1 MVRKIQ
7 LMINYNK
14 EIYIY
19 IIIEFQIY
27 LMNVFSKPIND
38 TDATNKLVNTNTN
51 NTNKVFIKKEDI
63 LNYKDWEKSDTE
75 LSAYTLKDLKPI
87 CKYYKLRCSGK
98 KKDIIDRIEDF
109 FKKTIY
115 SIKIQ
120 SFWRRK
126 IVLLNNNLRGP
137 ALYNRIICANEVDF
151 NTLEPL
157 SEIDNNSFFSYIE
170 NVNNNEYIWGFNFY
184 SIIELLNNQ
193 SIPKNPFNRSE
204 LSKENINNILR
215 LFRINN
221 ILFPKKII
229 NTNDDFNLHTLNIPD
244 EYNIIGLS
252 YGYYRPKCFNKS
264 LIKSVFNRSLYINI
278 CKKRTSNID
287 ERIRAL
293 FYTFDSYGN
302 YTTTDWFYQLDFNKL
317 VTFYKQLFSIWNNS
331 RNSII
336 PTNIKRKICVLF
348 DPFQALFRGTIIYNR
363 NDHDKS
369 MFTMRV
375 AVVTIIENMIY
386 ASIDEE
392 YSKLG
397 VLHCL
402 TAFTIVSHPART
414 TLPWLWES
422 VQ

>member
-1 MVRKIQ
+1 
-7 LMINYNK
+7 
-14 EIYIY
+14 
-19 IIIEFQIY
+19 
-27 LMNVFSKPIND
+27 MNIFSKPIND
-38 TDATNKLVNTNTN
+38 TNTDNKIVTNNNS

-63 LNYKDWEKSDTE
+63 LNYKDWKKSDKK
-75 LSAYTLKDLKPI
+75 LSSYTLKDLKPI

-98 KKDIIDRIEDF
+98 KKEIIDRIEDF

-126 IVLLNNNLRGP
+126 IVLLNNKLRGP
-137 ALYNRIICANEVDF
+137 ALNNRDICANQVDF

-157 SEIDNNSFFSYIE
+157 SEIDNNNFFSYIE
-170 NVNNNEYIWGFNFY
+170 KVNNNQYIWGFNFY

-193 SIPKNPFNRSE
+193 NIPKNPFNRSE
-204 LSKENINNILR
+204 LNKENINNILK

-221 ILFPKKII
+221 ILFPKQII
-229 NTNDDFNLHTLNIPD
+229 NTSNEFNLHTINIPD

-252 YGYYRPKCFNKS
+252 YTYYRPKCFNKS
-264 LIKSVFNRSLYINI
+264 LIKSLTNKQLYINI
-278 CKKRTSNID
+278 CKKRVSNID
-287 ERIRAL
+287 ERIRNI

-302 YTTTDWFYQLDFNKL
+302 YTSTEWLYQLDFNKL

-331 RNSII
+331 RTSII
-336 PTNIKRKICVLF
+336 PTTIKRKICILF
-348 DPFQALFRGTIIYNR
+348 DPFQGLFRGTIVYNR
-363 NDHDKS
+363 NDHDRS
-369 MFTMRV
+369 IFTMRV

-392 YSKLG
+392 YSKIG
-397 VLHCL
+397 SLHCL
-402 TAFTIVSHPART
+402 TALTVVSPGARA

-422 VQ
+422 LQ